1 MLADIASLQGRDGEQ
16 DWDASARGGLRTD
29 DNGQQREVAERAV
42 RQKARNFFEGK
53 VVTTRITITI
63 RDHETS
69 ISFRVTTVD
78 SNPIHRPQRHHGR
91 AWKREAGCRYGTP
104 IWTVKH

>member
-53 VVTTRITITI
+53 VV
-63 RDHETS
+63 
-69 ISFRVTTVD
+69 
-78 SNPIHRPQRHHGR
+78 NPGPRNIDILSSYD
-91 AWKREAGCRYGTP
+91 C
-104 IWTVKH
+104 